1 MSKIKRIAALLLA
14 LVMVM
19 GMSVTS
25 FAEKKKPTEND
36 SMKVTIENV
45 EAGATFR
52 AYQLIDA
59 AYDPNGGGFTGY
71 VWAEGTSNAGQKV
84 TFQNEN
90 GEENIVGL
98 TDQLV
103 TALAANPS
111 GLTGVNPEG
120 AFDPAQD
127 ALTAGTWMILVTPP
141 TTNSVKVYNPMIV
154 SVYYKVDGSG
164 SMGELDSDKLDA
176 NTNWTLET
184 TNAFAKSSEITLTKD
199 LDNPQVDTEV
209 MVGQIVP
216 FTITSQIPSYSSEYY
231 KDPVFKISDTIV
243 NGLEYTGEPQVYVGG
258 VLAVGSQAPA
268 VSSQAPAGTQYTLTY
283 NSTSGFEIA
292 FTKEYIHSLA
302 VKSAEDRAVTVKY
315 SAKVLDSAVT
325 KVGENKANVEYS
337 STPGQTATKED
348 KEYVFTF
355 ALHGVFN
362 KVDDANKKLKG
373 AKFTLYVEDKN
384 GSETLKWSETETEN
398 LLVSKV
404 NDYTT
409 TDDGEIKF
417 KGLDGDKVYYLKETE
432 APSGYSINDTIY
444 KVTFEFNKPDN
455 YEGADTTYTVHVSNN
470 KNDETASYTVTY
482 GESHTDQYGQIAV
495 GSATDIPNTKLSSL
509 PSTGGIGTTIFT
521 IGGCLIMIV
530 AAGLFFATRKKSA
543 K

>member
-1 MSKIKRIAALLLA
+1 M
-14 LVMVM
+14 
-19 GMSVTS
+19 
-25 FAEKKKPTEND
+25 
-36 SMKVTIENV
+36 
-45 EAGATFR
+45 
-52 AYQLIDA
+52 
-59 AYDPNGGGFTGY
+59 
-71 VWAEGTSNAGQKV
+71 
-84 TFQNEN
+84 
-90 GEENIVGL
+90 
-98 TDQLV
+98 
-103 TALAANPS
+103 
-111 GLTGVNPEG
+111 
-120 AFDPAQD
+120 
-127 ALTAGTWMILVTPP
+127 
-141 TTNSVKVYNPMIV
+141 
-154 SVYYKVDGSG
+154 
-164 SMGELDSDKLDA
+164 
-176 NTNWTLET
+176 
-184 TNAFAKSSEITLTKD
+184 
-199 LDNPQVDTEV
+199 
-209 MVGQIVP
+209 
-216 FTITSQIPSYSSEYY
+216 
-231 KDPVFKISDTIV
+231 
-243 NGLEYTGEPQVYVGG
+243 
-258 VLAVGSQAPA
+258 
-268 VSSQAPAGTQYTLTY
+268 
-283 NSTSGFEIA
+283 
-292 FTKEYIHSLA
+292 
-302 VKSAEDRAVTVKY
+302 
-315 SAKVLDSAVT
+315 T

-482 GESHTDQYGQIAV
+482 GESHTDEYGKIAV